1 MLKTQANMEVK
12 FDDGEL
18 FKKIIGAIRELSDE
32 VEFFCTEDTM
42 EIQAMDGSHVC
53 LIDMILKKS
62 AFSTYKLDQDI
73 SIGVNLTSLNTLLKM
88 SKKNDSVAFKHPKDT
103 DALELKIAGSK
114 KKLDFNLKL
123 MEIEQERL
131 ETMEFPY
138 DRIVTLDSSEF
149 EKLIK
154 NATSIGDSCDI
165 SITENSLDFKIT
177 GDTGS
182 GTLSTEDVTIEK
194 FVPESDYQPIPQL
207 FKFNSNHLK
216 NIAKASKLTD
226 KVTLKIMENAPLCCN
241 YDLGEDIGHVRFY
254 IAPMADEDIPTATED
269 EN

>member
-1 MLKTQANMEVK
+1 MEAK

-42 EIQAMDGSHVC
+42 EIQAMDGSHIC
-53 LIDMILKKS
+53 MIDMVLKKS
-62 AFSTYKLDQDI
+62 AFSTYEIDQDI
-73 SIGVNLTSLNTLLKM
+73 SIGVNLTNLNTLLKM
-88 SKKNDSVAFKHPKDT
+88 SKKNDSIAFKYPKDT

-154 NATSIGDSCDI
+154 NATSIGDSCEI
-165 SITENSLDFKIT
+165 SITENSMIFKIT

-182 GTLSTEDVTIEK
+182 GTLSTEDVVIDE
-194 FVPESDYQPIPQL
+194 FVVEDFPKL

-226 KVTLKIMENAPLCCN
+226 KVTLKITENAPLCCN
-241 YDLGEDIGHVRFY
+241 YDLGEDIGRVRFY
-254 IAPMADEDIPTATED
+254 IAPMADENE
-269 EN
+269 E